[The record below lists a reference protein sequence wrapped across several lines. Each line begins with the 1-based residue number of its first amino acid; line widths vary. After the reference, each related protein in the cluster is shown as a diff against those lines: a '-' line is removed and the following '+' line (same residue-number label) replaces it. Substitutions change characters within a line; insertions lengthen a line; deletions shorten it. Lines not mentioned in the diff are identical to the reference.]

1 MRSRLCFSRVL
12 RLNALMENSMIVHIK
27 WKVEGW
33 FFKMWKHRAMQPCK
47 RNEWLNSNIFLMQI
61 SMVLWEKQVVGT
73 FNGRR
78 HYLVVVYCMNWED
91 KIQGYMATTRK
102 GKERWRYWRVFLV
115 ICSRESLHMERNRSW
130 LFKEI
135 FKQQICK
142 EITTFG
148 KES

>member
-1 MRSRLCFSRVL
+1 
-12 RLNALMENSMIVHIK
+12 MIVHIK

-33 FFKMWKHRAMQPCK
+33 FFKMWKHRAMHAAMWEK
-47 RNEWLNSNIFLMQI
+47 WVAEFKYFLMQI

-78 HYLVVVYCMNWED
+78 HDLVVVYCMNWED
-91 KIQGYMATTRK
+91 KIQGYMATTWK
-102 GKERWRYWRVFLV
+102 GKERWRYWRVFLG
-115 ICSRESLHMERNRSW
+115 ICSRESLHMEGNRSR

-142 EITTFG
+142 EMTTFG